1 MNRCTDSLIIDRRMT
16 VKTEN
21 PHVGSSLDDFLRSEG
36 LLEEARSIAIQEA
49 LAFQARKAI
58 AAGTVNEP
66 D

>member
-1 MNRCTDSLIIDRRMT
+1 MT